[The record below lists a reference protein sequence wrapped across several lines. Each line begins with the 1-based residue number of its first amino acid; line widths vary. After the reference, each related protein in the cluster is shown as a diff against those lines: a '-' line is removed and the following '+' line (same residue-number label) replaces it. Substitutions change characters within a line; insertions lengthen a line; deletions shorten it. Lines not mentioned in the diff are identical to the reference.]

1 MTTRW
6 KAGASL
12 RILKGLGDFV
22 IVLAGWG
29 RRLNWSNESERIFF
43 CAMIV
48 FVAAAFYDYR
58 GVGGGCVAF
67 LGNLGR
73 GEGLWSY
80 GLDIGGFFFGDGRT
94 GGRVGRK
101 EEEEW
106 VWKDAIY
113 GSRAG
118 GYDRGSR
125 PVRPIS
131 LAKSIRR

>member
-58 GVGGGCVAF
+58 GVGGGCVPF
-67 LGNLGR
+67 WEIWGVGR
-73 GEGLWSY
+73 GCGAMVLISVDFFLETAAL
-80 GLDIGGFFFGDGRT
+80 GGGWDVRRRRSGCGRT
-94 GGRVGRK
+94 RFTEVGRVGMI
-101 EEEEW
+101 E
-106 VWKDAIY
+106 VHAQS
-113 GSRAG
+113 GQSR
-118 GYDRGSR
+118 SR
-125 PVRPIS
+125 SR
-131 LAKSIRR
+131 